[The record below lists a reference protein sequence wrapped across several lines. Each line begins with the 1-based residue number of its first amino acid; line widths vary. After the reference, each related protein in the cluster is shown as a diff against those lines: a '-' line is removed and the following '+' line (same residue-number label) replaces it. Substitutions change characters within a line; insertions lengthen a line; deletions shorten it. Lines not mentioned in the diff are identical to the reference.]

1 MLSDEMCGPSAK
13 WSGSNSRC
21 SPWWTAV
28 LMYLWTLRLSSQ
40 RRRESS
46 DKQERVPLTFTG
58 WQEPSDS
65 CHRNFLTVL
74 LFTFPVD
81 CVFYQ
86 THYCPFMLFFK
97 NAHMLVKRVLPMRRG
112 VGWGGVP
119 VLSRKPHCKS
129 SPLEISLK
137 TS

>member
-21 SPWWTAV
+21 SPCWTAV
-28 LMYLWTLRLSSQ
+28 LMYLWTLCLSSQ

-86 THYCPFMLFFK
+86 THYCPFMLFLK
-97 NAHMLVKRVLPMRRG
+97 NTQACKTSSYQCG
-112 VGWGGVP
+112 GGGGVP
-119 VLSRKPHCKS
+119 VLSRKPYC
-129 SPLEISLK
+129 PLEISLK